1 MRCEARCVPSGVTVF
16 RAGVLRLHLVV
27 LQATVR
33 LCVCVC
39 VCVCELGSTG
49 VGLSTHVD
57 GEGTPL

>member
-1 MRCEARCVPSGVTVF
+1 MPSGVTVF

-33 LCVCVC
+33 LCVC
-39 VCVCELGSTG
+39 ELGSTG